1 MKKTALAFLL
11 ILFLCVNSA
20 YSQYYVDFT
29 KPDLDG
35 NDVSLSKLLEKGPV
49 MISFWATWCS
59 PCKEE
64 MKKMHPIY
72 EKYKDQGFTY
82 LAVNQDNQKS
92 ISKVKSFINANGYTF
107 PVVLDLDKHVF
118 EDYNGVGL
126 PYSLIIDK
134 NKNIIAKHLGY
145 ITGDEVMIEKE
156 IKDALS
162 GKDSKEIN
170 KDIKEESK

>member
-1 MKKTALAFLL
+1 MKKTLTVFFLV
-11 ILFLCVNSA
+11 LFISVKSFG
-20 YSQYYVDFT
+20 QYYVDFI

-64 MKKMHPIY
+64 MKKMQPIY
-72 EKYKDQGFTY
+72 EKYKNQGFTY

-92 ISKVKSFINANGYTF
+92 ISKVKSFINANNYSF

-118 EDYNGVGL
+118 EDYNGIGL

-145 ITGDEVMIEKE
+145 ITGDEIKIEKE
-156 IKDALS
+156 IQDALS
-162 GKDSKEIN
+162 GNDS
-170 KDIKEESK
+170 KDIKDEKK